1 MYKFSSLIL
10 NEHNSRCLSN
20 CMVNKYCLRFL
31 IRRHEFR
38 NQVGM
43 LTQLL
48 FCIENTDL
56 VLESSPGQ
64 TQKSLPVNKVFVLVW
79 IVNTSGSTLMFTS
92 GWMVHR
98 FIPFN
103 MESDVDVLPVV
114 KVGAW
119 SIDKTPPVVLLS
131 PRLSQCNRKPK
142 IGTTDTRTLRYVQTI
157 PSYG

>member
-1 MYKFSSLIL
+1 MKRRYLKEQTKEGEVRNFISDIYLRFRSLISLLIFPTNRTLMYKFSSLIL

-56 VLESSPGQ
+56 VLESSPG
-64 TQKSLPVNKVFVLVW
+64 
-79 IVNTSGSTLMFTS
+79 
-92 GWMVHR
+92 
-98 FIPFN
+98 
-103 MESDVDVLPVV
+103 
-114 KVGAW
+114 
-119 SIDKTPPVVLLS
+119 
-131 PRLSQCNRKPK
+131 
-142 IGTTDTRTLRYVQTI
+142 
-157 PSYG
+157 